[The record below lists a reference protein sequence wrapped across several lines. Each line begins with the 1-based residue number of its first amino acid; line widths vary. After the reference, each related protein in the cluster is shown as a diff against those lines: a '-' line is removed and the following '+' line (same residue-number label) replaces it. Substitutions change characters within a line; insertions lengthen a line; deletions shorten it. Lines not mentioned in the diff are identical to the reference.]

1 MIQQRKSRNQILEN
15 YTFFSFQR
23 DSFDEDPP
31 KEQQPQVREEKKATQ
46 PRLAIV
52 NHRGNGCGLSTEETL
67 PWRTDIPGLA
77 LPVLALIHDAEEA
90 HDVPLTDREK
100 RCLAVPIGN
109 LHDKKRKL
117 LKTRSTPS
125 RSEMEKHMMSPKI
138 KVQESP
144 RIVPQ
149 KIENFTQRTK
159 NSGNSS
165 PGDVKHTFTT
175 ASKEIVQQVQLA
187 PTEPQFQTNKEK
199 ECWHLYRK
207 MCDKGVCV
215 SFDTVLRGMLTPTE
229 YRLRQKELFQGS

>member
-1 MIQQRKSRNQILEN
+1 MEGACGIV
-15 YTFFSFQR
+15 SFQR

-31 KEQQPQVREEKKATQ
+31 KEQQPQAREEKKATQ

-100 RCLAVPIGN
+100 RCLAVPIGD

-125 RSEMEKHMMSPKI
+125 RS
-138 KVQESP
+138 
-144 RIVPQ
+144 
-149 KIENFTQRTK
+149 
-159 NSGNSS
+159 
-165 PGDVKHTFTT
+165 
-175 ASKEIVQQVQLA
+175 
-187 PTEPQFQTNKEK
+187 
-199 ECWHLYRK
+199 
-207 MCDKGVCV
+207 
-215 SFDTVLRGMLTPTE
+215 
-229 YRLRQKELFQGS
+229 